1 MYSVKIFAIGTI
13 MENYPFLSEA
23 VSNVIIRLRR
33 QAGFSQQR
41 LAEYSRIARVYLL
54 QLEQGKFRPTLNSI
68 FFLASGLGLP
78 PGKLVELIEEER
90 IHLEK
95 IANLNS

>member
-1 MYSVKIFAIGTI
+1 
-13 MENYPFLSEA
+13 MENYPFLNEA
-23 VSNVIIRLRR
+23 VANVISRLRR

-41 LAEYSRIARVYLL
+41 LAEYARVARVYLL

-68 FFLASGLGLP
+68 FFIAGGLGIP

-90 IHLEK
+90 VRLEK
-95 IANLNS
+95 NADFNP